1 MCETCESIEHFI
13 RQKIGHKITK
23 KMNKNLIQNSFHKAL
38 SYTSYRNTIK
48 RLISEGKSTAKEQN
62 DALLNYSILNDKRMD
77 RLDKTLK
84 ISEETIDSIKKLKN
98 GVTFLVISEGWCGD
112 AAQIVPIINKITE
125 TSGKIDLKI
134 VFRDENE
141 ELMDQFLTNGSKSI
155 PKIILVDSDYNI
167 ISSWGPRP
175 SIATKMVLAYKAKNG
190 NLDPVF
196 KKDLQMW
203 YNKDKGNNTQEDIV
217 KLLKVS

>member
-1 MCETCESIEHFI
+1 MS
-13 RQKIGHKITK
+13 
-23 KMNKNLIQNSFHKAL
+23 NNLIQNSFHKAY
-38 SYTSYRNTIK
+38 SYSSYRSIIK
-48 RLISEGKSTAKEQN
+48 RFIEEGKSTAKEHT
-62 DALLNYSILNDKRMD
+62 DALLDYSILNDKRMD

-84 ISEETIDSIKKLKN
+84 ITDKTLNYIQNLKDEL
-98 GVTFLVISEGWCGD
+98 TFLVISEGWCGD
-112 AAQIVPIINKITE
+112 AAQVVPIINKISE

-134 VFRDENE
+134 VLRDKNE
-141 ELMDQFLTNGSKSI
+141 ELMNLFLTNGNKSI
-155 PKIILVDSDYNI
+155 PKIILVDRDYNI

-190 NLDPVF
+190 ILDAKF
-196 KKDLQMW
+196 KKNLQLW

>member
-1 MCETCESIEHFI
+1 MSD
-13 RQKIGHKITK
+13 
-23 KMNKNLIQNSFHKAL
+23 NLIQNSFHKAY
-38 SYTSYRNTIK
+38 SYSSYRNIIK
-48 RLISEGKSTAKEQN
+48 RLILEGKSTAKEHN
-62 DALLNYSILNDKRMD
+62 DALLDYSILNDKRMD

-84 ISEETIDSIKKLKN
+84 ITDETFNSIQNLKR
-98 GVTFLVISEGWCGD
+98 GLTFLVISEGWCGD

-141 ELMDQFLTNGSKSI
+141 ELMNLFLTNGNKSI

-190 NLDPVF
+190 ILDAEF
-196 KKDLQMW
+196 KKNLQVW
-203 YNKDKGNNTQEDIV
+203 YNKDKGNSTQEDIV